1 MPPQST
7 ECKPGGR
14 ICSRH
19 GSPRNRVFTGTNAI
33 IAAAVLSISALDAA
47 VDFDFLWTREAD
59 FGTPKGLLLRDVYA
73 SSLFFFFAPRAGRCM
88 SGLKVRSCGS
98 FVVAEL

>member
-1 MPPQST
+1 M
-7 ECKPGGR
+7 
-14 ICSRH
+14 
-19 GSPRNRVFTGTNAI
+19 FTGTNAI

-59 FGTPKGLLLRDVYA
+59 FGTTKGLLLRDVYA
-73 SSLFFFFAPRAGRCM
+73 SSLIYFGFFFAPRAGRCM

>member
-1 MPPQST
+1 M
-7 ECKPGGR
+7 
-14 ICSRH
+14 
-19 GSPRNRVFTGTNAI
+19 FTGTNAV

-59 FGTPKGLLLRDVYA
+59 FGTTKGLLLRDVYA
-73 SSLFFFFAPRAGRCM
+73 SSLIRFFFFFFAPRAGRCM